1 MIDRRNLFDQPI
13 QNNLKTND
21 NIIKKAK
28 GQCDDYTTG
37 CLSDYQIIRLFGKI
51 LQINCN
57 RFKQT
62 AKTRHWS
69 KKNTT
74 NLILLEI

>member
-1 MIDRRNLFDQPI
+1 MEIEDYNIMIDRRNLFDQPI

-37 CLSDYQIIRLFGKI
+37 CLSDYQII
-51 LQINCN
+51 
-57 RFKQT
+57 
-62 AKTRHWS
+62 W
-69 KKNTT
+69 KNTT
-74 NLILLEI
+74 N

>member
-1 MIDRRNLFDQPI
+1 MEIEDYNIMIDRRNLFDQPI

-37 CLSDYQIIRLFGKI
+37 CLSDYQII
-51 LQINCN
+51 
-57 RFKQT
+57 
-62 AKTRHWS
+62 S
-69 KKNTT
+69 KNTT
-74 NLILLEI
+74 N